1 MKGAAIL
8 LALLLAPTAPQVTTG
23 SVLAGIRNR
32 VETADYRITGR
43 IVRVDA
49 DGRRHNYNVT
59 VKAHWFPGVLR
70 ILMDVTQPAP
80 ARERILFEMQPSG
93 ESEILLARPGDLGP
107 RALPFAQWSE
117 GILGSDFSYE
127 DLLEPQFFWPGQ
139 KLLEETQRGARMCEV
154 LKSTP
159 DAERSQYAEVR
170 TWLDKSIDFPVY
182 AEKTLKTTGVQKDF
196 TYMGIRHEG
205 GVWSANQVQ
214 VSARGSRALSFFL
227 VERGSAEAN
236 LGAKDFER
244 NSMVR
249 F

>member
-107 RALPFAQWSE
+107 EPCHSRNGQRAF
-117 GILGSDFSYE
+117 
-127 DLLEPQFFWPGQ
+127 
-139 KLLEETQRGARMCEV
+139 
-154 LKSTP
+154 
-159 DAERSQYAEVR
+159 
-170 TWLDKSIDFPVY
+170 
-182 AEKTLKTTGVQKDF
+182 
-196 TYMGIRHEG
+196 
-205 GVWSANQVQ
+205 
-214 VSARGSRALSFFL
+214 
-227 VERGSAEAN
+227 
-236 LGAKDFER
+236 
-244 NSMVR
+244 
-249 F
+249 